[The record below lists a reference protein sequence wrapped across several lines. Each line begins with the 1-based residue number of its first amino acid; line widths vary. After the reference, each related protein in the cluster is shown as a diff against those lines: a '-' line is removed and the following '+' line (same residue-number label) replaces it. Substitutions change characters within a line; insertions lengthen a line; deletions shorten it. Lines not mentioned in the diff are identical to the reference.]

1 MTRKT
6 YVKPV
11 AAPSAK
17 AEGVVTQTELI
28 WRVHKARPWIPLEEI
43 RHAVDSIFGRIEDA
57 LVDGDIVALEHF
69 GTFEPEWIPPR
80 ERWVASRRRTETY
93 PGQMAIRFFQAYAW
107 CDRPG
112 FEHLTPFEK
121 RLRDKKR
128 RDTAAHLAKV
138 KKKPRR

>member
-6 YVKPV
+6 YVAPV
-11 AAPSAK
+11 APSAAK
-17 AEGVVTQTELI
+17 TEGVVTNIELI
-28 WRVHKARPWIPLEEI
+28 WRVHKAMPWIPLEDI
-43 RHAVDSIFGRIEDA
+43 RHAVDSMFGRIEDA
-57 LVDGDIVALEHF
+57 LVDGDIVRLDHF

-80 ERWVASRRRTETY
+80 DRWVAARRRTETY

-112 FEHLTPFEK
+112 FEHLSPFEK

-128 RDTAAHLAKV
+128 RDTSAYLKTL